1 MPTSKH
7 LETINDIPD
16 IDDTNL
22 AIKQI
27 LESHQLLVK
36 Q

>member
-1 MPTSKH
+1 LTT
-7 LETINDIPD
+7 LELDLNDIPD